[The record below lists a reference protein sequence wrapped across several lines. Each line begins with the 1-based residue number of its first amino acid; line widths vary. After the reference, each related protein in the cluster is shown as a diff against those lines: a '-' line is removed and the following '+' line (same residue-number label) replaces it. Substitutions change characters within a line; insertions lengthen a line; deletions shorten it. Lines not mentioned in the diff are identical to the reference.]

1 VEVLLHVERLHIL
14 DFLVNGAMGL
24 LRFLVKLMRRHE
36 SGMPE
41 ILGDEWRHVFTEVPG
56 KAEVEARV
64 WYARNPRRCEDCS
77 PRARGQGQE
86 DVRTGILNENVFENV
101 PLDV

>member
-1 VEVLLHVERLHIL
+1 M
-14 DFLVNGAMGL
+14 LVWRGRSVARRETSYT
-24 LRFLVKLMRRHE
+24 RFSGERRHRF
-36 SGMPE
+36 
-41 ILGDEWRHVFTEVPG
+41 IEVP
-56 KAEVEARV
+56 VEADEETRG

-86 DVRTGILNENVFENV
+86 DVRTGILNENAFENI